1 MLSSFFFSVFFLI
14 QENTLWGP
22 APAVNPIVN
31 KSSNSQ
37 PSNDNDGNSN
47 AKGKSKR
54 RKNKM
59 QKLDNSM
66 LGFTVQS
73 NPDRLNVGEI
83 DHVEGM

>member
-1 MLSSFFFSVFFLI
+1 MYSF
-14 QENTLWGP
+14 QDNTLWGP
-22 APAVNPIVN
+22 APAVNPVVN
-31 KSSNSQ
+31 KSNSQ
-37 PSNDNDGNSN
+37 PSNDDGNSN

-59 QKLDNSM
+59 QKLDSSM